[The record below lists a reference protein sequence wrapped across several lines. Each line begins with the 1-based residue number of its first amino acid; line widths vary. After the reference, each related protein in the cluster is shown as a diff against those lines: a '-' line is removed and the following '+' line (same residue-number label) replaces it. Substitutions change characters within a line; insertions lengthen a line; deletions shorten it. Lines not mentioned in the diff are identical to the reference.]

1 MSEKTIFWI
10 GFNVFVILMLILDLG
25 VFHRKSH
32 EVKMKEALI
41 WSGVW
46 ITLALIFNVGLY
58 FFYTPPPG
66 LKPIDSA
73 LQFFTGYIIEKSL
86 SVDNIFV
93 FILIFSYFKV
103 KAEYQ
108 HKVLFWGILGAL
120 AMRAIFIFTGV
131 ALINKFAFVIY
142 IFGAFLILTGI
153 KLALEKDKEI
163 HPEKNPLLRLF
174 KKFFKVSPEYDNGK
188 FFTVKNSR
196 RMATPLFVVL
206 IVVETTDLIFAVDS
220 IPAILAVTQ
229 DPFIVYSSNVFAIL
243 GLRALYFALAG
254 LMRLFHYLHYG
265 LAAILILVGIKM
277 ILNHH
282 YEAKIISTEL
292 SLILVL
298 LILAVSVILSVKYPK
313 KENAEHKQP
322 ERTKNI

>member
-1 MSEKTIFWI
+1 MAEKTIFWI
-10 GFNVFVILMLILDLG
+10 AFNVFVILMLILDLG

-32 EVKMKEALI
+32 VVKMKEALS

-46 ITLALIFNVGLY
+46 ITLALLFNVGLY

-66 LKPIDSA
+66 LSQWESA

-93 FILIFSYFKV
+93 FVLIFSYFKV
-103 KAEYQ
+103 KGEYQ

-120 AMRAIFIFTGV
+120 VMRAIFIFTGL

-142 IFGAFLILTGI
+142 IFGAFLIFTGI

-163 HPEKNPLLRLF
+163 HPEKNLLLKLF
-174 KKFFKVSPEYDNGK
+174 KKFFKVSPDYDNGK
-188 FFTVKNSR
+188 FFTIKNGSK
-196 RMATPLFVVL
+196 MATPLFVVL

-220 IPAILAVTQ
+220 IPAILAVTK

-254 LMRLFHYLHYG
+254 LMQLFHYLHYG
-265 LAAILILVGIKM
+265 LAAILVLVGLKM
-277 ILNHH
+277 ILNH
-282 YEAKIISTEL
+282 YFESDIISIEISL
-292 SLILVL
+292 SLII
-298 LILAVSVILSVKYPK
+298 LILAFSVILSVKYPQAAVEDDK
-313 KENAEHKQP
+313 KIP
-322 ERTKNI
+322 